1 MKSQFVTFRMIFLI
15 GLIAISFSAETYARD
30 PGFNQPGAYGGRAGV
45 PAAGAAGR
53 PGSGVG
59 VLPGAGAGRAGVPAA
74 GAAGRPGSGFGALP
88 GAGAGRA
95 GVPAAGAPGRFR

>member
-1 MKSQFVTFRMIFLI
+1 MMRQEKIWPMMLTAALI
-15 GLIAISFSAETYARD
+15 SAVCCTEAVARD

-59 VLPGAGAGRAGVPAA
+59 VLPGAGAGRAGVPVA
-74 GAAGRPGSGFGALP
+74 GAAGRPGSGVGALP

-95 GVPAAGAPGRFR
+95 GVPAAGAPGRYR